1 MADGRTA
8 TAAGMSKAP
17 TLAQA
22 EIIAIGSEL
31 LGATRLDTNSLF
43 LTRELNALGIE
54 VVRKAVLPDDA
65 VALADA
71 IRGSCRRV
79 GLVLCCG
86 GLGPTEDDRTREA
99 AAAAL
104 GVGLRRD
111 PQAEQTLRAYFE
123 RRQRAMAA
131 INRRQCDRLA
141 GAEWLANT
149 VGSAPGQWCPTEGGW
164 LALLPGPPP
173 ELQAMFQ
180 SALRPRLLPLAPAR
194 KSFTRVLS
202 IAGMSESDV
211 DTIAAPFYRA
221 VANPATTI
229 LATAELQVE
238 LHFQAWAASAEAAQ
252 EMADG
257 LAHQIEPALGD
268 AVFSRD
274 QAPLA
279 TVVGE
284 ALRLRNQSLAL
295 AESCTAGM
303 VAETLTR
310 APGASDFFL
319 GGVVCYSDQVK
330 RDLLG
335 VADETLTAH
344 GAVSAAC
351 ACELARGARQR
362 CAADWAIAV
371 TGIAGPGGGTPTK
384 PVGTVFIALAGPDG
398 KVMAV
403 QHQLAGDR
411 DRIRRW
417 STHLALNQLRL
428 RLLLN

>member
-1 MADGRTA
+1 
-8 TAAGMSKAP
+8 MSQAH
-17 TLAQA
+17 TIAEA

-65 VALADA
+65 AALADA
-71 IRGSCRRV
+71 IHSSSQRV
-79 GLVLCCG
+79 GLVICCG
-86 GLGPTEDDRTREA
+86 GLGPTDDDRTREA

-104 GVGLRRD
+104 GIALTRD
-111 PQAEQTLRAYFE
+111 PEAEQALLAYFE
-123 RRQRAMAA
+123 RRNRVMAE

-141 GAEWLANT
+141 GAVWLPNT
-149 VGSAPGQWCPTEGGW
+149 VGSAPGQWCATPRGG

-180 SALRPRLLPLAPAR
+180 AALRPRLVPLAPAR

-221 VANPATTI
+221 VQNPCTTI

-238 LHFQAWAASAEAAQ
+238 LHFQAWAANAAAAQ
-252 EMADG
+252 VLADQ
-257 LAHQIEPALGD
+257 LADPIASALGD
-268 AVFSRD
+268 SVFSRD
-274 QAPLA
+274 QTPLPA
-279 TVVGE
+279 VVGE
-284 ALRLRNQSLAL
+284 ALRRRRQTLAL

-303 VAETLTR
+303 VAEALTR
-310 APGASDFFL
+310 APGSSEFFL
-319 GGVVCYSDQVK
+319 GGVVCYADEVK
-330 RDLLG
+330 RGLLG
-335 VADETLTAH
+335 VAPETLAEH

-351 ACELARGARQR
+351 ACELALGARQR

-371 TGIAGPGGGTPTK
+371 TGIAGPGGATATK
-384 PVGTVFIALAGPDG
+384 PVGTVFIALAAPDG
-398 KVMAV
+398 RVMAV
-403 QHQLAGDR
+403 RHQLAGDR

-428 RLLLN
+428 RIVD